1 MSSITMTTTAT
12 ATATTTMTTAPAER
26 EPTPSEEPAA
36 AEEPAPE
43 QQQTLVPIE
52 LDLRDTRSSRQRD
65 NNATVCQNI
74 KDNDRKAFAKNT
86 NEKEV
91 DRTLEDLEL
100 TLDEFWI
107 KCQEDV
113 CFCKLT
119 ARHLSKC
126 ASRQGSKDETEQ
138 LRACGLTSQQCG
150 VKITNLSATAFRPTK
165 DGEIVANEE
174 MKNRKIQKD
183 CCLKSFDASIEGAM
197 TGYIS
202 AKVSYGSGGHQDNV
216 FEEMDTMAEWWE
228 KHRATTDDCLVLLI
242 DTDLNEKFTRLKQKY
257 EAVQNVMV
265 FDHRGLQEYIIGK
278 YYSSESA

>member
-1 MSSITMTTTAT
+1 MSSITTTTLAT
-12 ATATTTMTTAPAER
+12 ATATTTMTSAPAER
-26 EPTPSEEPAA
+26 EPNLSEEAIAA
-36 AEEPAPE
+36 AEPAPE
-43 QQQTLVPIE
+43 QQQTIVPIE

-74 KDNDRKAFAKNT
+74 KDNDRKEFAKNT

-91 DRTLEDLEL
+91 ARTLEDLEL
-100 TLDEFWI
+100 TLDEFWS

-113 CFCKLT
+113 YFCKLT

-138 LRACGLTSQQCG
+138 LRVCGLTSQRCG

-242 DTDLNEKFTRLKQKY
+242 DTDLNEKFMRLKQKY

-265 FDHRGLQEYIIGK
+265 FDHCELQDYIIGK